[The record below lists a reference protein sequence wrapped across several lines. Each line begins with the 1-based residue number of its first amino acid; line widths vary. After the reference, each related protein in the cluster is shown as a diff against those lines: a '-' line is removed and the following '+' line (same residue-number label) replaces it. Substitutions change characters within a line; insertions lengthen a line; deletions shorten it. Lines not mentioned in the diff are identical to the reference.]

1 MIPPRVAAQVANPL
15 ANLPEYEYELRNEG
29 RALNLVIRCTACQ
42 GPEGI
47 LNPQCLAVVLRI
59 LSGES
64 FADLIT
70 FTGITQRQY
79 GGQAVELL
87 KRLVTF
93 SKLLDQLA
101 GRQPLPFSAGIIL
114 PDGQVDEVIADLER
128 VATTPGALP
137 GPLLTVDGN
146 PQNLTPPVAAEL
158 ARNART
164 QRANIQRHLRRLDC
178 VHCAYNP
185 RNIFPSLKN
194 LLLTD
199 LRAFALDLRQRAQVL
214 AQGPPDEGCSRCLG
228 FTLSDLEYLADQLV
242 ELDGFVRSRGAGE
255 LTGPGATLGRT
266 PSAPSA
272 PPQPR
277 AGAGT
282 AMGGA

>member
-15 ANLPEYEYELRNEG
+15 TNLPEYEYELRTEG
-29 RALNLVIRCTACQ
+29 RALNLVVRCPACQ

-59 LSGES
+59 LSSES
-64 FADLIT
+64 FADLVT

-87 KRLVTF
+87 KRLVSF
-93 SKLLDQLA
+93 SKLLDQLS
-101 GRQPLPFSAGIIL
+101 GRQPLPYSGGVVF
-114 PDGQVDEVIADLER
+114 PDGQVDEVIADLEK
-128 VATTPGALP
+128 VASTPGALP
-137 GPLLTVDGN
+137 GPLLTVEGN

-158 ARNART
+158 ARNARA

-178 VHCAYNP
+178 AHCAYSP
-185 RNIFPSLKN
+185 RNLFPNLKN

-214 AQGPPDEGCSRCLG
+214 AQGPPDEGCTRCLG

-255 LTGPGATLGRT
+255 TGGPGANLGRS
-266 PSAPSA
+266 PANAPAQPAHAA
-272 PPQPR
+272 P
-277 AGAGT
+277 
-282 AMGGA
+282 GGSH